1 MEHRVFRWVVC
12 AVRSMRN
19 TVKTGVFIVASVINH
34 NSGIADIGVTVI
46 IGYAC
51 KTAILAGISRII
63 GVSHDSGKF
72 GELNAGGNQKVSV
85 IGKTD

>member
-1 MEHRVFRWVVC
+1 MCCKKHEEHRQDRC
-12 AVRSMRN
+12 
-19 TVKTGVFIVASVINH
+19 FIVASIIDH

-46 IGYAC
+46 IGYAR
-51 KTAILAGISRII
+51 KTAILAGIGRII